1 MHKQKFVLGKI
12 PNGVFRELFKYVEPL
27 EFSNEQLL
35 EKKDQWV
42 KILAKDKEKV
52 ARYVARILE

>member
-35 EKKDQWV
+35 EKEDQLE
-42 KILAKDKEKV
+42 KLLAKDREEE
-52 ARYVARILE
+52 ARELE